1 MPSSRSSST
10 ARGQVVTDLE
20 GRRYTLSRLIG
31 QGGQG
36 QVYEVKEGRLAVKLL
51 RSAGAPERER
61 LRRCIQAVKRLD
73 LEGLPIASPI
83 AVLRSPHAGYLMH
96 LAAARMSSL
105 RGMMNP
111 PADGRSVSEWY
122 IATGGLRAR
131 LRRLSAVFEV
141 FARLHGRGLVYGDPS
156 PQNILLSSDGE
167 NQRAFLIDADNLHVH
182 GDPTAAAVFTP
193 GYGAP
198 ELITGTRGPDTLT
211 DAFALAVI
219 AFELLTL
226 VHPFVGDLV
235 HDGEPELEEAAFH
248 GRMPWIEH
256 SSDTRNRCSRGIPRE
271 LVVSPEAK
279 KLFKRMFED
288 GLVER
293 LLRPGLGECAGVFA
307 QASDV
312 TVLCPRCAASYYA
325 PAAREC
331 PWCAQPRPGLS
342 TCLIHLWDPEITV
355 PESNTNGAFVV
366 TPKGLRRSVGQI
378 ILVLNQPVLIRSS
391 HIFGDPAADRA
402 DDPLIEA
409 TWTGSDTVRVR
420 NVTKQTFTLVEHSGP
435 KKAEAVLGANAEQP
449 LPMASKK
456 SQWYLHF
463 GPLHQLHR
471 SVVFTRNP

>member
-1 MPSSRSSST
+1 MPASRSSST

-20 GRRYTLSRLIG
+20 GRRYTLTRLIG

-51 RSAGAPERER
+51 RSANASERER

-83 AVLRSPHAGYLMH
+83 AVLRPPHAGYLMH
-96 LAAARMSSL
+96 LAARMSSL

-122 IATGGLRAR
+122 IATGGLRTR
-131 LRRLSAVFEV
+131 LRRLGAVFDV

-156 PQNILLSSDGE
+156 PQNILFASDGE
-167 NQRAFLIDADNLHVH
+167 NQRPFLIDADNLHIQ
-182 GDPTAAAVFTP
+182 DDRTATGIFTP

-198 ELITGTRGPDTLT
+198 EIITGAMGPDTLT

-256 SSDTRNRCSRGIPRE
+256 SSDASNRCSRGIPRE

-279 KLFKRMFED
+279 RLFKRMFED
-288 GLVER
+288 GLNQR

-312 TVLCPRCAASYYA
+312 TVLCPRCSASYYA
-325 PAAREC
+325 PAVREC
-331 PWCAQPRPGLS
+331 PWCGQARPELS
-342 TCLIHLWDPEITV
+342 TCLIHLWDPEITA
-355 PESNTNGAFVV
+355 PASIARGAFVV

-378 ILVLNQPVLIRSS
+378 MLVPKQPVLIRST
-391 HIFGDPAADRA
+391 HIFDDPTADHS
-402 DDPLIEA
+402 DDPLVEA
-409 TWTGSDTVRVR
+409 TWTDPDTVRVR
-420 NVTKQTFTLVEHSGP
+420 NVTKRTFTLVEHCGV
-435 KKAEAVLGANAEQP
+435 KKAEAVFGANAEQP

-463 GPLHQLHR
+463 GPPQQLHR
-471 SVVFTRNP
+471 AIVFTRNP